1 MALEGMVK
9 GHVKH
14 PLTTL
19 NQRSRV
25 EAAVWADRCRRQ
37 TNP

>member
-1 MALEGMVK
+1 MVK
-9 GHVKH
+9 VHVKH
-14 PLTTL
+14 LLKTL

-25 EAAVWADRCRRQ
+25 EAAVRADRCRRQ